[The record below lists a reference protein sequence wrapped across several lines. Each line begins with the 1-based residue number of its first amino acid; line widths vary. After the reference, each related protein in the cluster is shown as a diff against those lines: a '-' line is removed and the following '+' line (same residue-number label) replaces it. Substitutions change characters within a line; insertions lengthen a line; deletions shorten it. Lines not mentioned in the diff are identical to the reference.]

1 MSSVLR
7 PVGGQPPG
15 VYWRRRLLLLA
26 VLVVV
31 LLILGR
37 ACGVLGGSDSTST
50 PTPSVTSTSTAT
62 PQPTSKPTATATPTA
77 KPTATSRATTAAG
90 ICKDSQVRVF
100 ATAEDDQNPVG
111 GPVRVRFVVATDS
124 DTKCLRDIGPAAN
137 GVVITSEGRRIWSS
151 DDCTPG
157 GEPNVRPIS
166 KSAPYAVTVSWQ
178 GDVSRPGCPT
188 ARPKAPAGSYSVTG
202 RNGDVTGAPNTFT
215 LG

>member
-1 MSSVLR
+1 VSSVLR

-62 PQPTSKPTATATPTA
+62 PKPTSKPTATATPTA
-77 KPTATSRATTAAG
+77 KPTATTAAG

-188 ARPKAPAGSYSVTG
+188 ARPKAPASSYSVTG

>member
-1 MSSVLR
+1 VSSVLR

-15 VYWRRRLLLLA
+15 VYWRRRLVLLA
-26 VLVVV
+26 IVVVV

-37 ACGVLGGSDSTST
+37 ACGVLGGSDPVSDPSPSVSPTASAT
-50 PTPSVTSTSTAT
+50 PTATTTPKPTPSAT
-62 PQPTSKPTATATPTA
+62 TKPTATATTA
-77 KPTATSRATTAAG
+77 GGA
-90 ICKDSQVRVF
+90 CKDSQVRVF

-111 GPVRVRFVVATDS
+111 GPVRIRFVVATDS
-124 DTKCLRDIGPAAN
+124 DTTCLRDVGPAAN
-137 GVVITSEGRRIWSS
+137 EVVITSEGRRIWSS

-202 RNGDVTGAPNTFT
+202 RNGDVTGSPDTFT